1 MSGKKE
7 LPEHTAGGANVFADT
22 AVPDAAEHLLKARIV
37 SEIYDIVKSR
47 RLTQAKAGKLLGIG
61 QADVSKMLRGDFRHY
76 SVERLLRFLTVF
88 DRDVDIVIRKRP
100 RSRPGPGVV
109 NIKAA

>member
-47 RLTQAKAGKLLGIG
+47 RLTQGEGR
-61 QADVSKMLRGDFRHY
+61 QAVGHWSGRRIQD
-76 SVERLLRFLTVF
+76 
-88 DRDVDIVIRKRP
+88 
-100 RSRPGPGVV
+100 
-109 NIKAA
+109 AAW